1 MNEMK
6 YIIVDSVGL
15 HLPYLFPVTVNHSD
29 MVRALSLTAEKVVS
43 AGTVRVRGDGH
54 LSVINGS
61 VTLGKVFSRKRTD
74 DDIAILE
81 YHLCN
86 E

>member
-6 YIIVDSVGL
+6 YIIVDSAGL
-15 HLPYLFPVTVNHSD
+15 HLPYLFPAIVSHSD
-29 MVRALSLTAEKVVS
+29 MARMLGEKAEDVVS
-43 AGTVRVRGDGH
+43 AGTVRVMPAGH

-61 VTLGKVFSRKRTD
+61 VTLGKVFSRERTD
-74 DDIAILE
+74 EDKAILE
-81 YHLCN
+81 SHLCN